1 MPIWLPIHELNL
13 LYPGLVNY
21 WRCIAKAQDTIKT
34 VTFVTLVK
42 DMQWPQDVIDLVRV
56 ITIGEGI

>member
-42 DMQWPQDVIDLVRV
+42 DMKWLQDVID
-56 ITIGEGI
+56 